1 MRILVCV
8 KQVPDTNEVQTHDF
22 QTFERS
28 YAAQIMNPADESA
41 LEAALQLRD
50 AFGGSVSLLTMG
62 RPRTETMLR
71 EAISRGADNAM
82 QMTDPAFAGA
92 DTITTAQCLRACIER
107 TGPYDL
113 IMCGRRTS
121 DGETGQ
127 VGPMLAAL
135 LDLPCVTNAVRINA
149 DPNHI
154 SVYQLTERGT
164 VIWRADLPVLITFC
178 EWSYRLRLPTL
189 RGLRRAQTAEIRRMK
204 PEDIGISREACGVR
218 ASPTRVEHV
227 EANSDGMRSCARICA
242 EDLLTILRKRS
253 AL

>member
-8 KQVPDTNEVQTHDF
+8 KQVPDTNEVQTRDF
-22 QTFERS
+22 QAFERS

-71 EAISRGADNAM
+71 EAISRGADDAM

-92 DTITTAQCLRACIER
+92 DTIITAQCLRACIER

-127 VGPMLAAL
+127 VGPMLASL
-135 LDLPCVTNAVRINA
+135 LDLPCVTNAVRVEV
-149 DPNHI
+149 DLNHI
-154 SVYQLTERGT
+154 SAYQLTEQGT
-164 VIWRADLPVLITFC
+164 VIWRADLPALITFC

-189 RGLRRAQTAEIRRMK
+189 RGLRRAQIAEIRRMK

-218 ASPTRVEHV
+218 ASPTRVVHI
-227 EANSDGMRSCARICA
+227 EANSDGMRSCERICA
-242 EDLLTILRKRS
+242 EGLLTILRKRS